1 MEFTQGSLL
10 FSISIIL
17 VAVICAYII
26 QKTKLIPNINY
37 KSGEY
42 SAISGVRGLAAI
54 FVYVNHAP
62 YMLNT
67 IGAKPSFSSWGWI
80 YGNLGSFGVQI
91 FFCITGFLFF
101 DRIIKNN
108 GEMSWNRFYEARIKR
123 ICPLFYTAC
132 IAYFIIAFVENK
144 SVSLSASDL
153 QTAVSL
159 MSFGFIE
166 SSMKIGEFN
175 LYPIN
180 GVIWTL
186 VHEWRFYFALPLIAY
201 AYANKKI
208 GPSVLLIA
216 IIAAITDLYNSPL
229 VCWAYFLTGIITAII
244 YNKKISYL
252 KSMSSLFSVIAII
265 CLIVTMGAKI
275 NQGYNWQRYII
286 SSIFFFSI
294 ILSNPFWL
302 RFGPLKI
309 LGEISYSVYLLH
321 LPILYVAIKLLNQF
335 TDLNTISFNSY
346 WFFILIV
353 DVFIV
358 LISSI
363 SFRFIESRFMNTK

>member
-1 MEFTQGSLL
+1 M
-10 FSISIIL
+10 
-17 VAVICAYII
+17 VAITCAYII

-67 IGAKPSFSSWGWI
+67 IGVKPSFSSWGWI

-208 GPSVLLIA
+208 GPLVLLIA

-275 NQGYNWQRYII
+275 NQGYNWQRYVI

-294 ILSNPFWL
+294 ILSSPFWL

-358 LISSI
+358 FISSI